1 MTKTVYAGTL
11 LIILTLIA
19 GSIWA
24 PGSFIMTFVSTD
36 TTMLI
41 ARVVLS
47 AMLITLL
54 VTNPPRSYA
63 LRVLLGLSSAIF
75 FTWAVQYA
83 LSGTIAVADAILFLH
98 ASISFAL
105 AAVES
110 GARRIAVT
118 DADSEDEIPVRL
130 VEAATRGIA

>member
-24 PGSFIMTFVSTD
+24 PGSFIMTFVSTE
-36 TTMLI
+36 TSMMV

-63 LRVLLGLSSAIF
+63 LRALLGLSSAVF
-75 FTWAVQYA
+75 FTWAINYA
-83 LSGTIAVADAILFLH
+83 LSGTIAIADAILFIH

-110 GARRIAVT
+110 GARRIAVEGGET
-118 DADSEDEIPVRL
+118 EDEIPVRL
-130 VEAATRGIA
+130 AQAAARGAA